1 MQNNATK
8 EQAPSK
14 QARGSLADIKGM
26 SFETALKELEQIV
39 TRLERGD
46 VDLEQS
52 IEIYERGEALR
63 AYCDQLL
70 KRAEA
75 KVERITL
82 SAQGI
87 PQGTAPLDPETNG
100 TPGA

>member
-1 MQNNATK
+1 MQSTPIKDQTASRPNKSAF
-8 EQAPSK
+8 
-14 QARGSLADIKGM
+14 ADIKGM

-46 VDLEQS
+46 VELEQS

-63 AYCDQLL
+63 GHCDQLL

-75 KVERITL
+75 KVERIAL
-82 SAQGI
+82 NAQGQ
-87 PQGTAPLDPETNG
+87 PAGTAPFDPENQ
-100 TPGA
+100 